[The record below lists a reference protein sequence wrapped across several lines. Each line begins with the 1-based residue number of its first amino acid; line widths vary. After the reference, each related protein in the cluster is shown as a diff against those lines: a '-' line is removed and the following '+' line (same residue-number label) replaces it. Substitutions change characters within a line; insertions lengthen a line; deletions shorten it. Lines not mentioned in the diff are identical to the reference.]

1 MQPSLG
7 VQHTFRKSN
16 WTSLADRGQY
26 LVDRSV
32 KMALAGI

>member
-26 LVDRSV
+26 L
-32 KMALAGI
+32 